1 MADILLK
8 GVGKVYD
15 GGVHAVR
22 NLDLEIADGE
32 LVVLLGPSGCGKST
46 VLRLVAGLE
55 SLTSGEIHVGGRRV
69 DHEPPDRRDVA
80 MVFQNYA
87 LYGHMTVAENI
98 EFPLRMRG
106 VPRSE
111 RRERARETAEL
122 LELTPLLDTKPGALS
137 GGQQQRVA
145 MGRALV
151 RRPAAFLLDEP
162 LSNLDARLRVH
173 VREEIRRIQRRLGVT
188 TVHVTHDQVEA
199 LSLGD
204 RVAVLKDG
212 EIQQHGPGQE
222 LYDRPGN
229 TFVATFLG
237 QPGMNLLQG
246 RIRGSAAETPW
257 AAGSGATGPRE
268 GWTIELGGYTTKLAA
283 ARPLEREPPVRNGD
297 LVQIGIRPE
306 DVELVDEDPAALT
319 GIVRTVEE
327 LGSERVVHLDLMD
340 ATNGAAPFAVR
351 VDRGRTSPRPGDRL
365 HLALRADRIRLFDV
379 RGDAIELA

>member
-80 MVFQNYA
+80 MVFQSYA

-268 GWTIELGGYTTKLAA
+268 GWTIELGG
-283 ARPLEREPPVRNGD
+283 
-297 LVQIGIRPE
+297 
-306 DVELVDEDPAALT
+306 
-319 GIVRTVEE
+319 
-327 LGSERVVHLDLMD
+327 
-340 ATNGAAPFAVR
+340 
-351 VDRGRTSPRPGDRL
+351 
-365 HLALRADRIRLFDV
+365 
-379 RGDAIELA
+379 

>member
-1 MADILLK
+1 MADILLQSVDK
-8 GVGKVYD
+8 IYD
-15 GGVHAVR
+15 GGIHAVR
-22 NLDLEIADGE
+22 NLDLVIEDGE
-32 LVVLLGPSGCGKST
+32 LMVLLGPSGCGKST

-55 SLTSGEIHVGGRRV
+55 GLTSGEIRVGGRRV

-80 MVFQNYA
+80 MVFQSYA

-111 RRERARETAEL
+111 RRARARETAEL
-122 LELTPLLDTKPGALS
+122 LELTPLLASKPGALS

-173 VREEIRRIQRRLGVT
+173 VREEIRRVQRRLGVT

-212 EIQQHGPGQE
+212 EVQQHGPGQE

-237 QPGMNLLQG
+237 QPGMNLVHG
-246 RIRGSAAETPW
+246 RFRGSATHAHRADGLGAEAPHDGW
-257 AAGSGATGPRE
+257 AVELAGTARTV
-268 GWTIELGGYTTKLAA
+268 AA
-283 ARPLEREPPVRNGD
+283 SRPPERDPPVRDGD
-297 LVQIGIRPE
+297 PVQIGIRPE
-306 DVELVDEDPAALT
+306 AVELVDEDPSALT

-327 LGSERVVHLDLMD
+327 LGSERVVHLDL
-340 ATNGAAPFAVR
+340 AGAPEGAAPFAIR
-351 VDRGRTSPRPGDRL
+351 VGRGGASPRPGDRL
-365 HLALRADRIRLFDV
+365 HLAPRAERIRVFDV